1 MAIVNAGDQ
10 IAEPMSAISAQQ
22 VNIGQPGQA
31 EEESKE
37 AIPSNEE
44 NADFLDSL
52 LSFGDLEMSAEQMQ
66 QIKQGVLRVEQR
78 AQISVKEHL
87 QFGKK
92 GTAQFKFSDTYY
104 GGLKY
109 IGEWSAQTDKPNGRG
124 IAIFRNG
131 DIRIGYYKDGARD
144 AGRLY

>member
-44 NADFLDSL
+44 NADFYDSL
-52 LSFGDLEMSAEQMQ
+52 FSFGDLEMPAE
-66 QIKQGVLRVEQR
+66 
-78 AQISVKEHL
+78 
-87 QFGKK
+87 
-92 GTAQFKFSDTYY
+92 
-104 GGLKY
+104 
-109 IGEWSAQTDKPNGRG
+109 
-124 IAIFRNG
+124 
-131 DIRIGYYKDGARD
+131 
-144 AGRLY
+144 